1 MYLKSIDLV
10 DYKGNDFLLSA
21 NMGKQKKAPEGAFKY
36 RLIVLT

>member
-21 NMGKQKKAPEGAFKY
+21 NMGKQKKRPKAPFVV
-36 RLIVLT
+36 IVYL

>member
-21 NMGKQKKAPEGAFKY
+21 NMGKQKKRPKAP
-36 RLIVLT
+36 LSIV